1 VKIIKAY
8 KFRLYPTSA
17 HECLFSKTFGCGRL
31 VYNTLLNQYNTEK
44 TFKAV
49 LAQEK
54 LLKKLYPFLKEVD
67 SIALQQAR
75 INLRFAINNIFNKN
89 TKAKNLKF
97 KSRKSKQSYRTVST
111 NNNIKINF
119 ETAKLTLPKIGE
131 VSNNKKRQ
139 RKKVAR
145 IHEKIKNKRADFLH
159 KLSDSITKNYSA
171 VGVENLN
178 ISGILKNHRLAKSV
192 SDGAWGIFL
201 KQLEYK
207 SALRG
212 VYFVKVDRFFPSSKL
227 CNNCDFKNNDLDLS
241 MRSWTCPHC
250 GEVLDRDINT
260 AKNIKKE
267 ILSTLGIRGI
277 YACGDSLR
285 PRSRSVKSRT
295 KAESFV
301 ARSPTR

>member
-1 VKIIKAY
+1 MRTPIILVEIDPFKQYNIKVKPIKVY

-119 ETAKLTLPKIGE
+119 ETSKITLPKVGE
-131 VSNNKKRQ
+131 VRFRDLRIFNGKIKSVSISKTTTDKYYASILVEEEREINFSETILEPQALGIDVGLAHFLTDSEGNKVESPKYYRKDEKKLKKSQRRLSRKKKDSNNKKRQ
-139 RKKVAR
+139 RKKMKWRLMRKQNV
-145 IHEKIKNKRADFLH
+145 
-159 KLSDSITKNYSA
+159 
-171 VGVENLN
+171 NLY
-178 ISGILKNHRLAKSV
+178 LL
-192 SDGAWGIFL
+192 
-201 KQLEYK
+201 Y
-207 SALRG
+207 
-212 VYFVKVDRFFPSSKL
+212 
-227 CNNCDFKNNDLDLS
+227 
-241 MRSWTCPHC
+241 
-250 GEVLDRDINT
+250 
-260 AKNIKKE
+260 
-267 ILSTLGIRGI
+267 
-277 YACGDSLR
+277 
-285 PRSRSVKSRT
+285 
-295 KAESFV
+295 
-301 ARSPTR
+301 